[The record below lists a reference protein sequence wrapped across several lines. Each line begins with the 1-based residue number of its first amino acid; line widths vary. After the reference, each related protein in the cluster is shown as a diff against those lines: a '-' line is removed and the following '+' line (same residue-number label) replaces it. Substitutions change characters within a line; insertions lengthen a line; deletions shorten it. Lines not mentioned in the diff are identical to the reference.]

1 MKTKIAN
8 SSECTHVF
16 REWLKDNGMYVDF
29 CMNLFH
35 ANSMTLSEYVY
46 ALWSAPST
54 FCILDTM
61 VSGAFV
67 FSEAFLSFFCCLV
80 CCERFLE
87 FLFKKQ
93 LYNFQLFFF
102 TYERSGY
109 SY

>member
-8 SSECTHVF
+8 SLECTHAF

-54 FCILDTM
+54 FCILDMM

-67 FSEAFLSFFCCLV
+67 FSEASYRSSAVWYAASASWNSYLSIN
-80 CCERFLE
+80 
-87 FLFKKQ
+87 
-93 LYNFQLFFF
+93 YTISN
-102 TYERSGY
+102 
-109 SY
+109 